1 MSNHAHPNDDRDHP
15 LGDQRPNGDA
25 GMSSAAISALNSDEY
40 STATGIDADSRAGD
54 EGASDDG
61 AAAAGAAGVLQNM
74 VLDSDDVQ
82 GFLTTLSQHAADQ
95 LSGRDH
101 EVRCGITL
109 LRPKAA
115 ETVASSD
122 DLARTMD
129 EVQYQFDE
137 GPCLNAARADQITQ
151 VHDVTSDSR
160 WPQYLQAI
168 AETGVRSILAV
179 PIPLEG
185 DSRCA
190 LNLYSPSTRAFTDEA
205 VRDAE
210 RFARET
216 SVTLRLAVRIA
227 QLTDA
232 QGHLKEAMRSRTTI
246 DLAAGIIMAQ
256 NRSSQETAMTILKAA
271 ASARNMKLRNV
282 AAAVVGSVSDQPP
295 TTHFNH

>member
-1 MSNHAHPNDDRDHP
+1 MP
-15 LGDQRPNGDA
+15 
-25 GMSSAAISALNSDEY
+25 SAAITALDSKDY
-40 STATGIDADSRAGD
+40 LPPTGGD
-54 EGASDDG
+54 PDTSVGDG
-61 AAAAGAAGVLQNM
+61 SAAGVLQNM
-74 VLDSDDVQ
+74 VLESKDVQ
-82 GFLTTLSQHAADQ
+82 SFLKTLSRHAADQ

-109 LRPKAA
+109 LRPRAA

-129 EVQYQFDE
+129 EVQYQFNG
-137 GPCLNAARADQITQ
+137 GPCLNAARTDQITQ

-160 WPQYLQAI
+160 WPQYFRAI
-168 AETGVRSILAV
+168 AETGVRSVLAV

-190 LNLYSPSTRAFTDEA
+190 LNLYSSSTRAFTDEA

-216 SVTLRLAVRIA
+216 SVALRLAVRIA

-256 NRSSQETAMTILKAA
+256 NRSSQDAAMTILKAA
-271 ASARNMKLRNV
+271 ASARNMKLRDV

-295 TTHFNH
+295 TTHFEH

>member
-1 MSNHAHPNDDRDHP
+1 
-15 LGDQRPNGDA
+15 
-25 GMSSAAISALNSDEY
+25 
-40 STATGIDADSRAGD
+40 
-54 EGASDDG
+54 
-61 AAAAGAAGVLQNM
+61 M

-109 LRPKAA
+109 LRPRAA

-122 DLARTMD
+122 NLARTMD

-137 GPCLNAARADQITQ
+137 GPCLTAARTGQITQ

-210 RFARET
+210 RFAQET

-232 QGHLKEAMRSRTTI
+232 QGHLKEAMRSRTII
-246 DLAAGIIMAQ
+246 DL
-256 NRSSQETAMTILKAA
+256 
-271 ASARNMKLRNV
+271 
-282 AAAVVGSVSDQPP
+282 AAVVGSVSDQPP
-295 TTHFNH
+295 TSTIRAIRRAHHSFQHSLRWRTSEIAVRSPSNSSREEGGLTSGCGCGLCPRSHS